1 MAKPDVENTT
11 QSESPPRYASGPLIA
26 ELLTRAAKGDQ
37 SALRSV
43 YDQTSRLLFALTLRI
58 LGSREEASEVLQEVY
73 LDMWRKAIRYDPSRM
88 TALSWLVTVTR
99 NRAVDRLRTRATHG
113 EGTGA
118 QSGDSHAAEAAQGVA
133 AVESIFE
140 SERRRAVGKA
150 LAELPRTQRQV
161 LELAFYDGLTGSEIA
176 AKLREPVDAITTRI
190 KVGMSKLKVTL
201 GWNGD

>member
-1 MAKPDVENTT
+1 MAQPDVDSTS
-11 QSESPPRYASGPLIA
+11 QRESPPRYASATLTA

-43 YDQTSRLLFALTLRI
+43 YDQTSRLLFALALRI

-73 LDMWRKAIRYDPSRM
+73 LDIWRKAIRYDPGRM
-88 TALSWLVTVTR
+88 APLPWLVTVTR
-99 NRAVDRLRTRATHG
+99 NRAVDRVRTRATHDN
-113 EGTGA
+113 GA
-118 QSGDSHAAEAAQGVA
+118 VAQAGDGNGAELPHAVA
-133 AVESIFE
+133 PVDSISE

-161 LELAFYDGLTGSEIA
+161 LELAFYDGLTDAEIA
-176 AKLREPVDAITTRI
+176 AKLREPAGTITTRI

-201 GWNGD
+201 GSNGD